1 MKYILGFLMGFL
13 LSINHL
19 FGQYMTGAMINSCS
33 DEGLNEY
40 LFFKNG
46 GSDFT
51 VSPANIVV
59 KYGTSSPPTEN
70 ETESFSAAGSPTY
83 IANLN
88 AKLPSG
94 CDFQFVNAPNGST
107 IPANSYFIVA
117 RFEPTYVYDFST
129 MCGQGST
136 NIYIA
141 FSTDGGWNTGGEFLN
156 SDTGT
161 PTRYFQTIVN
171 GNTVNYEYTPT
182 TSGAS
187 KNWNS
192 NVDGNMVTWNS
203 SGGTPSSYGNY
214 PSCNTPLPV
223 SLLAFYGTLKENNI
237 SLRWQTTEEIN
248 FDHFEVERSFDME
261 NFMTI
266 NSTEIHSVSEG
277 LYRFD
282 DISPAI
288 GINYYR
294 LKMVDIDGSV
304 NFSKAISVIYEGD
317 TPFVLY
323 PNPTSELIKFSH
335 VVLVSFDN
343 YAVFTNNNRLVEVGR
358 LEAEELNI
366 KHLQAGN
373 YWIVFYSNKG
383 NRLPKRFIKL

>member
-13 LSINHL
+13 LCINGKIYAQTIDFNGYSSGL
-19 FGQYMTGAMINSCS
+19 SPSVPYATLQPNSPQTTVTMS
-33 DEGLNEY
+33 FLDNTDKLI
-40 LFFKNG
+40 G
-46 GSDFT
+46 GTPVGVGS
-51 VSPANIVV
+51 
-59 KYGTSSPPTEN
+59 GTSAAPYRLNLTANFDNTSQYITVKFTFSQPVKDL
-70 ETESFSAAGSPTY
+70 SF
-83 IANLN
+83 N
-88 AKLPSG
+88 
-94 CDFQFVNAPNGST
+94 
-107 IPANSYFIVA
+107 
-117 RFEPTYVYDFST
+117 
-129 MCGQGST
+129 MT
-136 NIYIA
+136 NV
-141 FSTDGGWNTGGEFLN
+141 DLG
-156 SDTGT
+156 
-161 PTRYFQTIVN
+161 
-171 GNTVNYEYTPT
+171 T
-182 TSGAS
+182 TSGSGHTFQDQVTITTDNSGNSPSITSGTGGWSSVSGNVITGIADATDNS
-187 KNWNS
+187 LAKNPKVTINYWITELTITWTNGPQAIS
-192 NVDGNMVTWNS
+192 NPTQQTIGITNIS
-203 SGGTPSSYGNY
+203 LLA
-214 PSCNTPLPV
+214 PLPV
-223 SLLAFYGTLKENNI
+223 KLISFDGQKELNNI

-261 NFMTI
+261 NFTTI

-282 DISPAI
+282 DVSPAI

-323 PNPTSELIKFSH
+323 PNPTSELINFSH

-343 YAVFTNNNRLVEVGR
+343 YAVYTNNNRLVEVGR